1 MKKFLIFA
9 LIIVFILGG
18 IGTAKFTYRYLTHEG
33 APVTVEI
40 QPGTSPNQIAKI
52 LKTNDIIKSTLMFRF
67 WLKMSG
73 ADKLL
78 RSGTFKLNKNISSIK
93 AIWHLVNDSGA
104 KTYKVTILEGWRIE
118 EIADELAK
126 QGILTDKDTFLSEA
140 KRIQAEGFLFPSTY
154 YMPKNMPPLDI
165 LKMMYQEYEKNILPL
180 LNSPDN
186 TTNLS
191 EKEIIT
197 LASIVEREAVI
208 NDERPK
214 IAAVYLNRLKIG
226 KILQADPTVQ
236 YALGYCES
244 EQRYWKKGLT
254 YADLK
259 YDSPYNTYV
268 YGGLPPGPI
277 ASPSVNSVKAVLNPE
292 PNFDA
297 LYFVA
302 GKDSGR
308 HIFSK
313 TYHQHLQTIKA
324 IRGK

>member
-9 LIIVFILGG
+9 FICVFLLGG
-18 IGTAKFTYRYLTHEG
+18 IGAAWFTHRYLTYEG
-33 APVTVEI
+33 VPVTVEI
-40 QPGTSPNQIAKI
+40 PQGTSPKQIAKI
-52 LKTNDIIKSTLMFRF
+52 LKANDVIKSPFVFRL
-67 WLKMSG
+67 WLKISG

-78 RSGTFKLNKNISSIK
+78 RSGTFHLKKNISSIK

-104 KTYKVTILEGWRIE
+104 QTYKVTILEGWRLE
-118 EIADELAK
+118 EIAEELFK

-154 YMPKNMPPLDI
+154 KLPKNMPPLDI
-165 LKMMYQEYEKNILPL
+165 LKVMYQEYEKNILPL
-180 LNSPDN
+180 IKSPDN
-186 TTNLS
+186 KTNLS
-191 EKEIIT
+191 EQEIIT

-226 KILQADPTVQ
+226 KMLQADPTVQ

-244 EQRYWKKGLT
+244 EQRHWKKGLT

-259 YDSPYNTYV
+259 YDSPYNTYM
-268 YGGLPPGPI
+268 YAGLPPAPI
-277 ASPSVNSVKAVLNPE
+277 ASPGVNSVKAVLNPE
-292 PNFDA
+292 PNFEA

-302 GKDSGR
+302 NNDSGR

-313 TYHQHLQTIKA
+313 TYHQHLQTIKT

>member
-1 MKKFLIFA
+1 MKKLLIFA
-9 LIIVFILGG
+9 FIGVFLLGG
-18 IGTAKFTYRYLTHEG
+18 LGAAWFTHRYLTYEG

-40 QPGTSPNQIAKI
+40 QQGTSPKQIAKI
-52 LKTNDIIKSTLMFRF
+52 LKENEVIKSPFVFRL

-78 RSGTFKLNKNISSIK
+78 RSGTFHLNKNISSIK

-104 KTYKVTILEGWRIE
+104 QTYKVTILEGWRLE
-118 EIADELAK
+118 EIAEELFK
-126 QGILTDKDTFLSEA
+126 QEILTDKEAFLIEA

-154 YMPKNMPPLDI
+154 QLPKNMPPLDI
-165 LKMMYQEYEKNILPL
+165 LKVMYQEYEKNILPL
-180 LNSPDN
+180 LNSPQN
-186 TTNLS
+186 QTNLS
-191 EKEIIT
+191 EQEIIT

-226 KILQADPTVQ
+226 KMLQADPTVQ
-236 YALGYCES
+236 YALGYNEK
-244 EQRYWKKGLT
+244 EQRHWKKGLT

-259 YDSPYNTYV
+259 YDSPYNTYM
-268 YGGLPPGPI
+268 YAGLPPTPI
-277 ASPSVNSVKAVLNPE
+277 ASPGVNSVKAVLNPE
-292 PNFDA
+292 PNFEA

-302 GKDSGR
+302 NNDSGR

-313 TYHQHLQTIKA
+313 TYHQHLQTIKT